1 MKKVIGFNSLDILNK
16 ELNNLER
23 EIRQIN
29 EIPIHQE
36 ISWGNS
42 QRTDRAE
49 YARYI
54 TYKHFSQ
61 KGEWLMLSKKLS
73 LFSPS

>member
-1 MKKVIGFNSLDILNK
+1 MKKIIGFNSLDTLNN

-23 EIRQIN
+23 EIRKTN
-29 EIPIHQE
+29 KIPIYQE
-36 ISWGNS
+36 ITWDNS
-42 QRTDRAE
+42 KRTDRAN

-61 KGEWLMLSKKLS
+61 KGEWLMLIRKMID
-73 LFSPS
+73 